1 MREERRRTPRI
12 RILGELQGR
21 ETGTD
26 GAVLVR
32 EISLG
37 GMALETTFPFPPDVV
52 LEFQLELGDGS
63 VLDLR
68 ARATHSHVVDSSGAS
83 PGQVHVTGF
92 AFVDG
97 DSDGAGEVG
106 QLIDRVR

>member
-12 RILGELQGR
+12 RVLGELPGR
-21 ETGTD
+21 AIGQDTP
-26 GAVLVR
+26 VLVR

-37 GMALETTFPFPPDVV
+37 GMALETAFPFPPDVV

-63 VLDLR
+63 VLELR
-68 ARATHSHVVDSSGAS
+68 ARATHSHPLDPSGAA
-83 PGQVHVTGF
+83 PGPAYLTGF

-97 DSDGAGEVG
+97 DGDAAGDIG
-106 QLIDRVR
+106 QLVDRVR